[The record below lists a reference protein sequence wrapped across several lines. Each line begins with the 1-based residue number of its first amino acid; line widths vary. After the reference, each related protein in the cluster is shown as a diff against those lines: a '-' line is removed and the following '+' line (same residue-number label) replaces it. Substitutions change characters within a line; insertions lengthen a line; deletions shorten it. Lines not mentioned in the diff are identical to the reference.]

1 MSERNEESGEKK
13 VEKKEGAA
21 APANGVENKGFDVE
35 KGDPSAEAK
44 VCFYV
49 KSPEMEGTRNC
60 KLHRYSKF
68 YIIFI
73 TVIYVD

>member
-44 VCFYV
+44 VCGV
-49 KSPEMEGTRNC
+49 KSPEREETRDC
-60 KLHRYSKF
+60 KLHRYPRF
-68 YIIFI
+68 HII
-73 TVIYVD
+73 T

>member
-44 VCFYV
+44 VCYV

-60 KLHRYSKF
+60 KLHWYSKF

-73 TVIYVD
+73 TVIYVY